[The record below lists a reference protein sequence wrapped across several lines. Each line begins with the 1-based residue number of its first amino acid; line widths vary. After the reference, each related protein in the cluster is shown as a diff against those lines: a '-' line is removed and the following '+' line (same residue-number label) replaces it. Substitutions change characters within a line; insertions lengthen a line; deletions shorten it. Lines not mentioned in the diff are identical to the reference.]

1 MMRYGSRKQVADDLG
16 VAELLPPL
24 KPIGFESRVFV
35 AAYARTKLVKT
46 TRFSDAQIM
55 ATLKLAECG
64 VPVTE
69 LCREHGMSSA
79 AFYRWRAVSIREAH
93 DRYDPKLRDENAV
106 IEDWRIKLTDSRKRW
121 EFGLCFVYLRNVK
134 GVKWNHK
141 RVRCIYC
148 ELDLNLR
155 IKCKRPAWLH

>member
-1 MMRYGSRKQVADDLG
+1 MNSAMIRYGSRKQAADDLG
-16 VAELLPPL
+16 IAELLSPL
-24 KPIGFESRVFV
+24 KPIGFEIRVFV

-55 ATLKLAECG
+55 AILKLAECG

-106 IEDWRIKLTDSRKRW
+106 IEDWLIKLTDSRKRW
-121 EFGLCFVYLRNVK
+121 ERWPVLCVSAQCQRLQMEPQTGALHLLRTGPQLADKV
-134 GVKWNHK
+134 
-141 RVRCIYC
+141 
-148 ELDLNLR
+148 
-155 IKCKRPAWLH
+155 